1 MSSKP
6 PPQRRRVGTRPNLK
20 EVEKRRVWVRS
31 GGRCAIC
38 NRDLLD
44 GNLTSEPVSLGEL
57 AHIVGQQQSAASP
70 RGLTPYPKE
79 RRDLADNIIL
89 ACGECHAEIDD
100 PGTLDMFTVQKL
112 NAAKRSHEERIKH
125 VTGLG
130 GDRRTVI
137 LRMIGQLRGSPLELA
152 QRTAVDAVLTSSDR
166 FPYFKLSYDRY
177 GIEIDLRQLPGE
189 SESTGSEFGQN
200 SAPTAEY
207 YASAKAIID
216 EVVDNLLNDGLRKG
230 HVEHVSVFAFTR
242 LPLLV
247 YLGRKL
253 GDGYGVDFYQRHQ
266 TTDSWIWPSTE
277 YPVEFDIGFPA
288 IARGSEAVLLAS
300 ISGTVHENEIPQ
312 HLQQHPVF
320 RMHPANRTPFGGII
334 NSKASLENLRVT
346 YRRFFGELE
355 KHHKNIIRLHLFGA
369 LPISAAIALGRVRD
383 PVIQPS
389 IVTYDRVDYGSYV
402 QAMEI
407 R

>member
-1 MSSKP
+1 M
-6 PPQRRRVGTRPNLK
+6 
-20 EVEKRRVWVRS
+20 EKRRVWVRS

-44 GNLTSEPVSLGEL
+44 GNLTCEAVSLGEL
-57 AHIVGQQQSAASP
+57 AHIVGQQQSTASP
-70 RGLTPYPKE
+70 RGLTDYPTSK
-79 RRDLADNIIL
+79 RDLADNIAL

-100 PGTLDMFTVQKL
+100 PVTLDMFTVQKL
-112 NAAKRSHEERIKH
+112 REAKRSHEERIKH

-130 GDRRTVI
+130 GDRRTVV
-137 LRMIGQLRGSPLELA
+137 LRMIGQLRGRPLELA
-152 QRTAVDAVLTSSDR
+152 QRTAVEAVLASSDR

-189 SESTGSEFGQN
+189 SSIVEDEFGGQ

-207 YASAKAIID
+207 YSAAKYVID
-216 EVVDNLLNDGLRKG
+216 QVVDNLLNDGLKKG
-230 HVEHVSVFAFTR
+230 HVEHVSVFAFAR

-266 TTDSWIWPSTE
+266 TTDSWVWPNVES
-277 YPVEFDIGFPA
+277 PVDFTVDMPDVAAGV
-288 IARGSEAVLLAS
+288 EAVLLAS
-300 ISGTVHENEIPQ
+300 ISGTVHENEIPDP
-312 HLQQHPVF
+312 LKRYPVF
-320 RMHPANRTPFGGII
+320 RIQPIDRTPSGGII
-334 NSKASLENLRVT
+334 DSRATLENLRVT
-346 YRRFFGELE
+346 FRKFFGELE
-355 KHHKNIIRLHLFGA
+355 KRHKNIVRLHLFGA

-389 IVTYDRVDYGSYV
+389 IVTYDRVDYGSYRR
-402 QAMEI
+402 ALEI